1 MGWEPVALI
10 IVCYALGCLNAGYY
24 VVRWRTGADIRTLG
38 TGTAGA
44 RNVGRQLG
52 KSGFAVTLL
61 LDLMKGVVSVALAR
75 WLVPGSGLEI
85 VATLAVVAGHIWPVQ
100 LGFRG
105 GKGLATATGA
115 MLIFDPLLLFCVAI
129 VVGVLVAVVRRVTVP
144 GLVGVAS
151 APLIGIAVGLSWLVV
166 LGVAAV
172 SALVLFAHRNNIQQL
187 VGAGGSRQP
196 ASTALSSALNGEP
209 EG

>member
-1 MGWEPVALI
+1 
-10 IVCYALGCLNAGYY
+10 
-24 VVRWRTGADIRTLG
+24 
-38 TGTAGA
+38 
-44 RNVGRQLG
+44 
-52 KSGFAVTLL
+52 
-61 LDLMKGVVSVALAR
+61 MKGVVSVALAR